1 MTVKTTAEQIRII
14 EYDSSYAGAVAE
26 MWNRSNE
33 SWGGGTNQRT
43 EDSVRREM
51 EISSNLNAFLAVDG
65 KEVVGFA
72 ASPTTVKMKGLC
84 MSRY

>member
-51 EISSNLNAFLAVDG
+51 EISSILMPFLPLMA
-65 KEVVGFA
+65 K
-72 ASPTTVKMKGLC
+72 
-84 MSRY
+84 R

>member
-14 EYDSSYAGAVAE
+14 EYDPSYARAVAE

-43 EDSVRREM
+43 EATVRREM
-51 EISSNLNAFLAVDG
+51 EISSNLMCF
-65 KEVVGFA
+65 
-72 ASPTTVKMKGLC
+72 SPLMARKW
-84 MSRY
+84 